1 MRKESLKKNSTN
13 GVVEDASIE
22 NDTDMNGAVDGVDA
36 DPLVSL
42 MIIMN
47 IAGSTVI
54 MFCKLFKL
62 VARR

>member
-1 MRKESLKKNSTN
+1 MRKESLKKNNTN
-13 GVVEDASIE
+13 GVVEDASID
-22 NDTDMNGAVDGVDA
+22 NDADINGAVDGVDA

-42 MIIMN
+42 MIIMI

-54 MFCKLFKL
+54 MFHKSFKL